1 MYVSIN
7 QQPKIFKTASA
18 FYFGFAR
25 EKCTKLSLISNVTI
39 GNITLRHEQH
49 VARKKMVEQV

>member
-1 MYVSIN
+1 MSPQIN
-7 QQPKIFKTASA
+7 GPKVFKIASA

-25 EKCTKLSLISNVTI
+25 AKCTKLSLVSNVST

-49 VARKKMVEQV
+49 VACKKRVEQV